1 MRWCRRCLLL
11 LALMGVAACGRQAN
25 QPLFGLSLLSPAMVV
40 SASENGR
47 YAVSSHEGKNLVLWD
62 IERRTHEIISD
73 NANVYSAY
81 FVQGRDIFLWQDLD
95 DVVHVQHVGG
105 EVLERFKHF
114 PTYGHAMA
122 SDLETYLASD
132 EDWGLYLGDG
142 AAMQPLKDDGDS
154 PSFAG
159 IGKLLN
165 LAVDGE
171 RGIALSA
178 GRGLDGRDGTP
189 ISASPPRVDG
199 QLSSRYAGV
208 VLWDLDT
215 REPLHKLPG
224 NASKTH
230 ATLSP
235 DGQYVIAVDENE
247 KSFVWAA
254 ADGTLQYRVSLL
266 GSGVY
271 VGGHELGS
279 PKNRDTSGM
288 HLQHPEDFPE
298 DFSGGPEIAVRF
310 ISDNSYFAFF
320 TDYPYAVLYRT
331 GDPFAHEIMSLGED
345 PFPAVSDYS
354 RNAAIASAPAANLL
368 VTGQRSGGGI
378 NVYRFDPEAQ
388 TLERI
393 WAPRP

>member
-1 MRWCRRCLLL
+1 MKRCHRWLTLFA
-11 LALMGVAACGRQAN
+11 LAVLTACSQGAN
-25 QPLFGLSLLSPAMVV
+25 QSLFGLSALSPAMVV
-40 SASENGR
+40 SVSEDGH
-47 YAVSSHEGKNLVLWD
+47 YAVSSHRDNELVLWN
-62 IERRTHEIISD
+62 IEQRTHKAISD
-73 NANVYSAY
+73 SANIYSAY
-81 FVQGRDIFLWQDLD
+81 FIQGRDVFLWQDLD
-95 DVVHVQHVGG
+95 DVVHVQRVDG
-105 EVLERFKHF
+105 EVLNRFAHF

-122 SDLETYLASD
+122 PDMETYLASD
-132 EDWGLYLGDG
+132 EDWGLYLGHG
-142 AAMQPLKDDGDS
+142 EAMQALKDDGDS

-165 LAVDGE
+165 LDLSAGQN
-171 RGIALSA
+171 IALSA
-178 GRGLDGRDGTP
+178 GRGLDGRDETP

-215 REPLHKLPG
+215 RQPLHKLPG

-235 DGQYVIAVDENE
+235 NGKYALSVDENIHH
-247 KSFVWAA
+247 KIWNV
-254 ADGTLQYRVSLL
+254 DVGGQPYRVSTL
-266 GSGVY
+266 GSGMWKPSET
-271 VGGHELGS
+271 GLG
-279 PKNRDTSGM
+279 DFDASGVR
-288 HLQHPEDFPE
+288 LKYPDDFPE
-298 DFSGGPEIAVRF
+298 GFSGGAQLGVHF
-310 ISDNSYFAFF
+310 VSDSAYVVIF
-320 TDYPYAVLYRT
+320 TDHPYAVFYRT

-354 RNAAIASAPAANLL
+354 RNAAIASAPHANLL

-378 NVYRFDPEAQ
+378 NVYRFDAEAQ